1 VLGVVARVFDN
12 GGMVGEARFRRVDR
26 DQQFLLP
33 PDVREWVPAGHP
45 ALFVVELV
53 ESLDLSGFVERSGTS
68 RDRGRPA
75 YHPLVMVGIALYA
88 SMTATM
94 SSRRIERA
102 LTTDVGFRV
111 VAANERPDHV
121 TICRFIVRHKD
132 LLEDLFA
139 QVVWLAG
146 QAGLID
152 ATLVAVDGTKLPAD
166 ASLSRTESLGKLRER
181 FATWVGEVEDNDAAE
196 DAAEADDP
204 DGGPIEE
211 MFDRDQM
218 RAWIHDRLNERAD
231 EADEAKMN
239 TTDPDS
245 GLLRRPG
252 GGWVQ
257 GYNAQAAAVAGGIVV
272 AADVCAS
279 PADSTML
286 VPMVARVSAA
296 VEAATGERAGVVVAD
311 AGYWTTTG
319 IATIEGD
326 EDLPDVLVATGRW
339 LPDEPPPATLPES
352 DPTARTDAAAE
363 IDAAYNT
370 ERAHRTEVIA
380 RVVNGELTGRAAAK
394 QLGLSEIH
402 VSAIKQRWIKGA
414 GPAAVPGPT
423 NLARAKRRRRTPR
436 PPTTAAVAR
445 HDMDR
450 RLTRLAGRSLYRQ
463 RAATIEPVFGDIKTN
478 RRITRFLRR
487 GHDLVR
493 AEWHWILTGHNLTIL
508 HQRTT

>member
-1 VLGVVARVFDN
+1 VVARVFDN
-12 GGMVGEARFRRVDR
+12 GWVSEARFRRVDR
-26 DQQFLLP
+26 DQQYLLP
-33 PDVREWVPAGHP
+33 PDVREWLPPGHA
-45 ALFVVELV
+45 ALFLVELI
-53 ESLDLSGFVERSGTS
+53 ESLDLSAFVARSGTS

-75 YHPLVMVGIALYA
+75 YHPQVMVGIALYA

-102 LTTDVGFRV
+102 LATDVGFRV

-146 QAGLID
+146 EAGLID
-152 ATLVAVDGTKLPAD
+152 VTLIALDGTKLPGD
-166 ASLSRTESLGKLRER
+166 ASRSRNRSLGQLREQ
-181 FATWVGEVEDNDAAE
+181 FAGWADEVEANDAAE

-211 MFDRDQM
+211 MFDRDSM
-218 RAWIHDRLNERAD
+218 RRWIRQRLRERAD
-231 EADEAKMN
+231 HPDDAVMN
-239 TTDPDS
+239 VTDPDS
-245 GLLRRPG
+245 TLLPRPG

-272 AADVCAS
+272 AADVCAT
-279 PADSTML
+279 PADASML
-286 VPMVARVSAA
+286 VPMAARIGHA
-296 VEAATGERAGVVVAD
+296 VHTATGESAGVVVAD

-319 IATIEGD
+319 ITTIEADD
-326 EDLPDVLVATGRW
+326 ELPDVLVATGRH
-339 LPDEPPPATLPES
+339 LPDEPPSPLP
-352 DPTARTDAAAE
+352 DPDAAVADHEAASAE
-363 IDAAYNT
+363 VEDTYAT
-370 ERAHRTEVIA
+370 QRADRIAVIA
-380 RVVNGELTGRAAAK
+380 RVINGELLLREAADL
-394 QLGLSEIH
+394 LGISVPH
-402 VSAIKQRWIKGA
+402 VSNIKRAWIAGG

-423 NLARAKRRRRTPR
+423 NLARARRRRPSPHQPSAPARARNTMDSRLAR
-436 PPTTAAVAR
+436 P
-445 HDMDR
+445 
-450 RLTRLAGRSLYRQ
+450 AGRSLYRQ
-463 RAATIEPVFGDIKTN
+463 RQAIIEPVFGDIKTN

-508 HQRTT
+508 HRHTG